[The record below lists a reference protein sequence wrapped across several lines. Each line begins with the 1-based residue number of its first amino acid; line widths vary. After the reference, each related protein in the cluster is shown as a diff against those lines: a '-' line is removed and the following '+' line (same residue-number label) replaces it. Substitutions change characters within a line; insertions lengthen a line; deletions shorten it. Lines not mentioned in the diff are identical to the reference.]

1 MDRPEKIACFSLLL
15 TVSMTLAEAAPTV
28 TVART
33 ETVIYKHVDENG
45 RVSYAN
51 SPIKGGARVELE
63 PLTVIP
69 STPSGSLNSAN
80 AQYVARSVSTQA
92 ASVPSS
98 ALQNTPSPSQINSR
112 ANTAAASV
120 LASVSLAAPG
130 SKPAIQVASVL
141 PLSSQTQ
148 ATAKPI
154 ENDRAPD
161 NNLVAAL
168 ETQQQIIQ
176 QRRAETRRRLLEG
189 ELQTEEQLLVSAK
202 TKLTEEQSI
211 SGSIRAMRA
220 AFSATAEVATLQ
232 KPLINPETRAEIERH
247 FERVRNL
254 QDQVAMHENH
264 LQTLRDQVANLK

>member
-1 MDRPEKIACFSLLL
+1 
-15 TVSMTLAEAAPTV
+15 MTFAEAAPTV

-69 STPSGSLNSAN
+69 STPSGSLNAAN
-80 AQYVARSVSTQA
+80 AQYVARPVSTQA
-92 ASVPSS
+92 TS
-98 ALQNTPSPSQINSR
+98 APTLALPNTPNPSQIISP
-112 ANTAAASV
+112 ANTAASSV
-120 LASVSLAAPG
+120 LASVGFTAPG

-148 ATAKPI
+148 ATTKPI
-154 ENDRAPD
+154 ENDKAP
-161 NNLVAAL
+161 NNNVVASL
-168 ETQQQIIQ
+168 ETQQQITQ

-220 AFSATAEVATLQ
+220 SFSATAEAATLQ
-232 KPLINPETRAEIERH
+232 KPLITPETRAEIERH

-264 LQTLRDQVANLK
+264 LQTLRDQVATLK